1 MTRDQKKAESRRRIL
16 DAARAVFFRDGF
28 MKANLDEM
36 AEKAG
41 VAKGTLYRYFD
52 SKADLYVAVLARNSS
67 NFVVQME
74 EAATRGGDAIERLRS
89 IARFYFQHWLDHP
102 DNFQIFWAIDNESVI
117 GELPSEAIEETA
129 RYWEFSLN
137 ILNGVLEQ
145 GVRDGEF
152 VEHDTWEI
160 AHVLWSI
167 ANALIESDNTKA
179 RRKIR
184 KRPLEPLYEHA
195 IDIVIRGIL
204 AEPSRIDVAPP
215 TELTA
220 LALTEA
226 ESS

>member
-16 DAARAVFFRDGF
+16 DAARDVFFRDGF

-36 AEKAG
+36 ADKAG
-41 VAKGTLYRYFD
+41 VAKGTLYRYFE
-52 SKADLYVAVLARNSS
+52 SKADLYVAVLARNSQD
-67 NFVVQME
+67 FVVRME
-74 EAATRGGDAIERLRS
+74 EAATHGENAIERLHS

-117 GELPSEAIEETA
+117 GDLPREAIEETA

-137 ILNGVLEQ
+137 ILNGVLER
-145 GVRDGEF
+145 GVREGEF

-204 AEPSRIDVAPP
+204 TEPARIDVAPP
-215 TELTA
+215 TPPPRSTLVPA
-220 LALTEA
+220 G
-226 ESS
+226 SS